1 MPPRRKSAKGAP
13 AVVGPTGGVAGG
25 VAGAV
30 AGDGARTE
38 L

>member
-1 MPPRRKSAKGAP
+1 MPPRRKSAKSAP